1 MIIIKLFLNYRVRV
15 IFRVILFISGT
26 YLETSDNDVDNS
38 TITNSTEASDQSND
52 TNESVTEAPG
62 PPTTTWPN
70 TCICPEEEIT
80 FNSTDNNRY
89 SSLDMLKYN
98 RFYSTPNYISSKLL
112 QECIPT
118 QKI

>member
-1 MIIIKLFLNYRVRV
+1 MIIIKSFLNYRVRV

-38 TITNSTEASDQSND
+38 TITNSTDQSNDTNESSDQSND
-52 TNESVTEAPG
+52 TNETVTEAPG

-70 TCICPEEEIT
+70 TCICPEEEIA

-89 SSLDMLKYN
+89 YTSL
-98 RFYSTPNYISSKLL
+98 SVL
-112 QECIPT
+112 QYCKPIL
-118 QKI
+118 QYLF